1 MTMLWCWEMERLLLT
16 VFVCGLP
23 DDSCSPLPAHISASK
38 TASSISRATA
48 HCCYYIKSSKEAA
61 RLRKQVCD
69 KERCRRKTLSIVQ
82 ILVCKTAAAS
92 SSLGAQVR
100 VITNPSWLHLI
111 NVDCS
116 TCLLFQRERAAT
128 QLRYLDEFK
137 SLQPVKPKNHVED
150 ERLFWLWRRGRP
162 RFPTYFC
169 ICHLFYWQHNFATT
183 DRVGACWD
191 MPEPRIS
198 MKKKIHMK
206 VGTRT

>member
-1 MTMLWCWEMERLLLT
+1 MLGNGKAAAQSICVWASGWLMLAVACAHLSIKDSQFDLKGNCALLLLHKEQQ
-16 VFVCGLP
+16 G
-23 DDSCSPLPAHISASK
+23 
-38 TASSISRATA
+38 SRAAT
-48 HCCYYIKSSKEAA
+48 KTG
-61 RLRKQVCD
+61 LRQRALPPK
-69 KERCRRKTLSIVQ
+69 KKTLSIVQ
-82 ILVCKTAAAS
+82 ILVCKSAAARS
-92 SSLGAQVR
+92 SWGAQVR
-100 VITNPSWLHLI
+100 VATNPSWLHLI

-128 QLRYLDEFK
+128 RLRYLCDFK
-137 SLQPVKPKNHVED
+137 SPQPVKPKNHVED
-150 ERLFWLWRRGRP
+150 EGLFWLWRRGRP

-191 MPEPRIS
+191 MPEPGIS